1 MAMTKQEVAYMA
13 AGCLTTQRNAEIAT
27 DYIAWVDAQVT
38 STTAIQALAAAMRS
52 SKNPDVVLANAATW
66 YAAFE
71 NDPPTITSI
80 TPNTGAAAGG
90 TAFTIV
96 GTNLTGATALTIGGT
111 AATSRVV
118 VDDTHITA
126 VTPAKTAGAYDVV
139 VTTPAGSDTETNGF
153 TYS

>member
-13 AGCLTTQRNAEIAT
+13 AASITKRRVTEIAT
-27 DYIAWVDAQVT
+27 LYIAWIDSKVT
-38 STTAIQALAAAMRS
+38 SGTAIQAMAAAMFS
-52 SKNPDVVLANAATW
+52 SRNPNRVMENAATW
-66 YAAFE
+66 YNAFE
-71 NDPPTITSI
+71 NDPPTITTV
-80 TPNTGAAAGG
+80 TPSTGTTAGG

-139 VTTPAGSDTETNGF
+139 VTTPAGSGTKTNGF